1 VSILQLKEISAA
13 QLAGF
18 LCNGSAWLGARKEE
32 VNTLNVFPVPDGDT
46 GTNMF
51 LTINSAVKNI
61 KIDENQNIAQVMQDF
76 SMGALMGARGN
87 SGVILSQMFRGF
99 GQSISGKESATAADM
114 AKAFQRG
121 VDLSYKSVMKPVEGT
136 ILTVFKDFAA
146 AAVDYAKNHD
156 DIVAMLETALAA
168 GQKSLDNTPNLLPV
182 LKQAGVVD
190 AGGRG
195 IMIIFEGGL
204 NYLKGQGGTA
214 EVAEAASV
222 NLTEEALAA
231 PVIDDITEIVYAY
244 CTELLIKGN
253 DLPTD
258 QIKARLS
265 QEPEGDSLL
274 VVGTENVVKIHI
286 HTNDPGDVLHYA
298 ASWGSLH
305 DIKIE
310 NMCDQYAKLPKD
322 EVTACD
328 RQPETAVIEE
338 IPASAASGVL
348 AVCCG
353 EGMAEIFSSMG
364 AQVLAGGQTMNPSAE
379 EIMKSVSKIAADQVI
394 ILPDNKNIILA
405 AQQAQKLIE
414 KPVYVLESK
423 FVTQG
428 IAAMMAFDPDQ
439 PAEDIL
445 EEMRQASQ
453 SVKSAEIT
461 YAVRD
466 TSYNGIEIQKGDILA
481 LSEGQISAGG
491 KELLPTL
498 MQLLENIVDQDN
510 DNIITLFYGND
521 LTEEQAQEAVD
532 MVQEKYPDMEVDY
545 YYGGQPLYYFLI
557 SIE

>member
-1 VSILQLKEISAA
+1 MQLKEISAA

-156 DIVAMLETALAA
+156 DIIAMLETALAA
-168 GQKSLDNTPNLLPV
+168 GQKSLDHTPNLLPV

-204 NYLKGQGGTA
+204 NYLKGQEGTA
-214 EVAEAASV
+214 EVAEAAPV
-222 NLTEEALAA
+222 KLTEEALTA

-310 NMCDQYAKLPKD
+310 NMRDQYAKLPKD

-328 RQPETAVIEE
+328 KQPETAVIEE
-338 IPASAASGVL
+338 MPASAASGVL

-379 EIMKSVSKIAADQVI
+379 EIMKSVSKVAAEQVI

-466 TSYNGIEIQKGDILA
+466 TSYDGIEIQKDDILA

>member
-1 VSILQLKEISAA
+1 MQLKEISAA

-18 LCNGSAWLGARKEE
+18 LSNGSAWLGARKEE
-32 VNTLNVFPVPDGDT
+32 VNALNVFPVPDGDT

-61 KIDENQNIAQVMQDF
+61 KTDKNQNIAQVMQDF

-99 GQSISGKESATAADM
+99 GQSISGKELATAFDM

-156 DIVAMLETALAA
+156 DIIAMLEAALAA

-204 NYLKGQGGTA
+204 NYLKGQ
-214 EVAEAASV
+214 ENVAEAAEAAHAE
-222 NLTEEALAA
+222 LTEEALAA
-231 PVIDDITEIVYAY
+231 PVIDDISEIVYAY

-253 DLPTD
+253 DLPAE

-286 HTNDPGDVLHYA
+286 HTNDPGNVLHYA
-298 ASWGSLH
+298 SSFGSLH

-310 NMCDQYAKLPKD
+310 NMRDQYAKLPKD
-322 EVTACD
+322 EVGNGD
-328 RQPETAVIEE
+328 KQPEEAVIEE
-338 IPASAASGVL
+338 IPTQTTSGVL

-364 AQVLAGGQTMNPSAE
+364 AQVLPGGQTMNPSAE
-379 EIMKSVSKIAADQVI
+379 EIMKSVSKVAAQQVI

-414 KPVYVLESK
+414 KPVYVVESK

-439 PAEDIL
+439 PAENIL
-445 EEMRQASQ
+445 DEMIQASQ

-466 TSYNGIEIQKGDILA
+466 TSYDGIEIQKGDILA
-481 LSEGQISAGG
+481 LSEGQISASG
-491 KELLPTL
+491 KELLPVL
-498 MQLLENIVDQDN
+498 MQLLENIVDTDN
-510 DNIITLFYGND
+510 DNIITLFYGNE